1 MARDETHA
9 RNPITVA
16 RFMKHVASSVD
27 KFFRCISFI
36 VNSSSTCALGTLP
49 MESLGSLAYIFV
61 FVYFPFLSYPLAA
74 NVEPVYCTEYPKLK
88 PYTLHNKDI
97 STIVDG

>member
-1 MARDETHA
+1 
-9 RNPITVA
+9 
-16 RFMKHVASSVD
+16 
-27 KFFRCISFI
+27 
-36 VNSSSTCALGTLP
+36 